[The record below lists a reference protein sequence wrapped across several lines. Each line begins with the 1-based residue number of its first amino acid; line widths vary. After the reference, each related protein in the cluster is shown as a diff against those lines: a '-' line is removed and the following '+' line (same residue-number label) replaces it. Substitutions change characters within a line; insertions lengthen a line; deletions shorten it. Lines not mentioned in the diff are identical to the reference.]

1 MIRRSG
7 AFQRN
12 VGALATALALAALP
26 RPSAAAA
33 QDPSELVDRIIAV
46 VGDTAIL
53 QSELQEYLFRLQ
65 AQGVRPPQE
74 PDALA
79 EFMGEALEQKV
90 NEVLLVV
97 HARREGITVS
107 ESEINDV
114 VDDRLAQVRRQ
125 FGSEADFQQ
134 ALLREGI
141 TSAEFR
147 IRLTEQVRSEI
158 LTQRYLQQR
167 VSELQPVAVSDDE
180 IRAVFEAQKELLGPK
195 PATVSLKQVILTPR
209 ASDDAMLLAR
219 ERAEQALTRARSGED
234 FERLARE
241 YSDDTATRPKGGELG
256 WVRRADLLPEFGEAL
271 YGMRAGQLSDL
282 VETSVG
288 LHIIKLER
296 IRGNERFARHILIRP
311 DMTDSDAERSR
322 QLAEEIA
329 DALRAGADPDSL
341 INLYGDPQERATLTN
356 YPLDRLPPEYLA
368 AVREAEAGDV
378 IGPLQL
384 PAPGLEE
391 GKWIIAVL
399 TDRSPGGDWTLD
411 DVRETLRV
419 QIQQDQLLKK
429 VVDQLRESTY
439 IETRLEDYPITRS

>member
-1 MIRRSG
+1 MIRTSDRHRRIL
-7 AFQRN
+7 A
-12 VGALATALALAALP
+12 ALTTVVALAAI
-26 RPSAAAA
+26 PSPSSAAA
-33 QDPSELVDRIIAV
+33 QDPSEMVDRIIAI

-65 AQGVRPPQE
+65 AQGLRPPQE
-74 PDALA
+74 ADALA
-79 EFMGEALEQKV
+79 EFMSQALEQKV
-90 NEVLLVV
+90 NEVLLVI

-114 VDDRLAQVRRQ
+114 VDDRVAQVRRQ

-147 IRLTEQVRSEI
+147 IRLTEQVRAEI

-167 VSELQPVAVSDDE
+167 VSELQPIPVSEDE
-180 IRAVFEAQKELLGPK
+180 IQAVFEAQKQMLGAK

-209 ASDDAMLLAR
+209 ASDDALLVAQ
-219 ERAEQALTRARSGED
+219 ERAEQALSRARSGED

-256 WVRRADLLPEFGEAL
+256 WVRRADLLPEFGDAL
-271 YGMRAGQLSDL
+271 YGMRAGQLSD
-282 VETSVG
+282 VVQTAVG
-288 LHIIKLER
+288 YHIIKLER

-311 DMTDSDAERSR
+311 DMTDADAERTR
-322 QLAEEIA
+322 QLVDEIA

-356 YPLDRLPPEYLA
+356 YPLDRLPSEYSQV
-368 AVREAEAGDV
+368 VRDAQVGDL
-378 IGPLQL
+378 IGPLNL
-384 PAPGLEE
+384 PAPGLEG
-391 GKWIIAVL
+391 GKWIAALL
-399 TDRSPGGDWTLD
+399 TDRSPGGEWTLD
-411 DVRETLRV
+411 DVRETLRI
-419 QIQQDQLLKK
+419 QIQQDQMLNK

-439 IETRLEDYPITRS
+439 IETRLEDAPVTRS